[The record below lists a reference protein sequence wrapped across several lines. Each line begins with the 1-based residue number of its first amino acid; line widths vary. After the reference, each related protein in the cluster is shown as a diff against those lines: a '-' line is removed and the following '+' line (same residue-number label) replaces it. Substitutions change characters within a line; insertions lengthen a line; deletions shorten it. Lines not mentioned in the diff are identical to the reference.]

1 MKGFIEVTKVWADT
15 KEKAKVLVNI
25 NAIYSVGKFDNY
37 MGIEFSN
44 SYMYVK
50 ETYEE
55 IKQKIKEAQAECDRR
70 NSGK

>member
-15 KEKAKVLVNI
+15 KERAKVLVNI
-25 NAIYSVGKFDNY
+25 NAIYSVGKVDNY

-55 IKQKIKEAQAECDRR
+55 IKQKIKEAQEQKC
-70 NSGK
+70 